1 MEVRKKLES
10 EEMIHD
16 IGEYVKYLDGVH
28 KRTIQYTKAIPNE
41 LLEWMPSEDKFS
53 LGDLLRHIASSRL
66 MFLGI
71 FEHSTWTYA
80 GHDTSKGASLEDISN
95 YLESSQV
102 KLTEGLLKIGNDLL
116 SKKVLT
122 LHGHEVSAWRILM
135 SIPEHEIHHRGQIS
149 TYLQMNKI
157 EPPQIFGLKIEQ
169 VKTK

>member
-1 MEVRKKLES
+1 
-10 EEMIHD
+10 MIHD

-28 KRTIQYTKAIPNE
+28 KRTMQYTKAIPNE
-41 LLEWMPSEDKFS
+41 LLEWRPSEDKFS
-53 LGDLLRHIASSRL
+53 LGDLFRHIASSRL

-71 FEHSTWTYA
+71 FEHGSWTYA
-80 GHDTSKGASLEDISN
+80 GHDISKGASIEDISN

-116 SKKVLT
+116 LKKVLT

-135 SIPEHEIHHRGQIS
+135 SIPEHETHHRGQIS

-169 VKTK
+169 VRTK

>member
-1 MEVRKKLES
+1 MNVRKKLES
-10 EEMIHD
+10 EDMIHD
-16 IGEYVKYLDGVH
+16 IEEYVKYLDGIH
-28 KRTIQYTKAIPNE
+28 KRTMQNMKAIPDE
-41 LLEWMPSEDKFS
+41 LLDWKHSKNKFS
-53 LGDLLRHIASSRL
+53 IGDLLRHIASSRL

-71 FEHSTWTYA
+71 FEHGSWTYT
-80 GHDTSKGASLEDISN
+80 GHDTNNGASLEDISN
-95 YLESSQV
+95 YLESCQT
-102 KLTEGLLKIGNDLL
+102 KLTERLLKIGNDVV

-149 TYLQMNKI
+149 AYLQMNNI

>member
-1 MEVRKKLES
+1 MV
-10 EEMIHD
+10 HD
-16 IGEYVKYLDGVH
+16 IEEYVKYLDGVH
-28 KRTIQYTKAIPNE
+28 KRTMQYLKAIPDE
-41 LLEWMPSEDKFS
+41 LLNWKPSEDKFS
-53 LGDLLRHIASSRL
+53 IGDLLRHIASARL

-71 FEHSTWTYA
+71 FEHGSWKYV
-80 GHDTSKGASLEDISN
+80 GHDIRMGASLEDISN
-95 YLESSQV
+95 YLESCQV
-102 KLTEGLLKIGNDLL
+102 NLTEGLLKIGNDVL

-169 VKTK
+169 VKTL

>member
-1 MEVRKKLES
+1 
-10 EEMIHD
+10 MIHD

-28 KRTIQYTKAIPNE
+28 KRTMQYMKAIPDE
-41 LLEWMPSEDKFS
+41 LLDWKPSEDKFS
-53 LGDLLRHIASSRL
+53 IGDLLRHIASSRL

-71 FEHSTWTYA
+71 FEHGSWTYA
-80 GHDTSKGASLEDISN
+80 GHDISKGASLEDISN
-95 YLESSQV
+95 YLESCQV

-122 LHGHEVSAWRILM
+122 LHGHEVSAWRILT

-169 VKTK
+169 VKTL